1 MFNIK
6 IKIIIMKKEEKENLM
21 NLYREI
27 NKYPNNFAYVFTTSE
42 DFKNPTIVNFSEFQ
56 DLIDL
61 INTYSEKRKVFYK
74 IQMRNKFIFIDIGN
88 YS

>member
-1 MFNIK
+1 
-6 IKIIIMKKEEKENLM
+6 MKKEEKENLM

>member
-1 MFNIK
+1 
-6 IKIIIMKKEEKENLM
+6 MKKEEKEKLFD
-21 NLYREI
+21 LLSEV
-27 NKYPNNFAYVFTTSE
+27 NKYPHHFAYVFTTSE
-42 DFKNPTIVNFSEFQ
+42 DFRKPTIVNFSEFQ

-74 IQMRNKFIFIDIGN
+74 IQMRNKFIFVDVGN